1 MSSSHALGRTSEDL
15 ACAFLKSAGWRILER
30 NYRAGHKEIDIIA
43 TRARVIAFV
52 EVKARAGRGYG
63 HPLDAVTW
71 RKQREVAQAARAWLR
86 AQPHSGFEVRFDAI
100 SITWSGQSHAVE
112 HVENAWRVR

>member
-52 EVKARAGRGYG
+52 EVKARAGR
-63 HPLDAVTW
+63 D
-71 RKQREVAQAARAWLR
+71 RREMEDQQLR
-86 AQPHSGFEVRFDAI
+86 GECR
-100 SITWSGQSHAVE
+100 
-112 HVENAWRVR
+112 